1 MSYLRHIKAC
11 NRYSRSNF
19 IPFRIDRV
27 RVGMLKPEFA
37 AHLAHWPDI
46 FQVGSD
52 AVDLLLPGLTMAERS
67 TIVAEVLVE
76 LAGSGVISHLHGE
89 QYLATP
95 GTRDQGMLLLD
106 RAAAPYFGIRA
117 FGQHMNG
124 FTWEDG
130 EMKLWLGRRSPD
142 RIHYPGR
149 LDNLV
154 AGGLPAEIGLRE
166 NLTKEC
172 WEEAG
177 ISAEMAAKARP
188 VGAITYNM
196 DSENG
201 LKPDTIFCY
210 DLELPAAFSP
220 TCVDGEVA
228 GFVLVPIRDV
238 MNIVSES
245 DEFKLNCN
253 LVLIDL
259 FIRHGY
265 IGPEHPEYQDLITGL
280 HPALAV

>member
-11 NRYSRSNF
+11 NRYSSSNF

-27 RVGMLKPEFA
+27 RVGMVRPGFA
-37 AHLAHWPDI
+37 AHLGRWPDI
-46 FQVGSD
+46 FQVGPD

-67 TIVAEVLVE
+67 SIVAEVLAE

-130 EMKLWLGRRSPD
+130 EMKLWLGRRSHD

-154 AGGLPAEIGLRE
+154 AGGLPAEIGLKE
-166 NLTKEC
+166 NLVKEC

-177 ISAEMAAKARP
+177 ISAETAAKARP

-201 LKPDTIFCY
+201 LKPDTLFCY
-210 DLELPAAFSP
+210 DLELPTAFSP
-220 TCVDGEVA
+220 KCVDGEVA
-228 GFVLVPIRDV
+228 GFELVPIRDV

-265 IGPEHPEYQDLITGL
+265 LGPDHNEYYDLITGL